1 MRPFAIA
8 FMVISSLVAAGNV
21 IYLSMTTS
29 DQVKAKSRQEKRDLF
44 YENQFIDCLAR
55 QGH

>member
-29 DQVKAKSRQEKRDLF
+29 DEVKAKCLQEKRDLF
-44 YENQFIDCLAR
+44 YENRFIDCLAR
-55 QGH
+55 RGH

>member
-8 FMVISSLVAAGNV
+8 FMVISSFVAVGNV

-29 DQVKAKSRQEKRDLF
+29 DEVKAKCRQERRDLF

>member
-29 DQVKAKSRQEKRDLF
+29 DEVKAKSRQEKRDLF

-55 QGH
+55 RGH